1 MLANSFSHG
10 LAVLT
15 KTCCECDHIYAV
27 HRCCVST
34 DVLNNAVVV
43 RRKSFRCAVV
53 ASLSCFLDVTEV
65 AGYAGKAKNTRLLV
79 QNVHNACDVKVLFLS
94 DEFHDS
100 RIHITG
106 TCSHDKT
113 LKRCKTHACIYG
125 FAVLYSRK
133 ACAVSKMA
141 NDDL

>member
-10 LAVLT
+10 LAILT
-15 KTCCECDHIYAV
+15 KTCCECDHIYAI
-27 HRCCVST
+27 HSCCVST

-43 RRKSFRCAVV
+43 SCKSFRCAVV

-65 AGYAGKAKNTRLLV
+65 AGYAGQAKNTGLFV
-79 QNVHNACDVKVLFLS
+79 QNVHNACDVEVLFLS
-94 DEFHDS
+94 DELHDS

-106 TCSHDKT
+106 TSSHDKS
-113 LKRCKTHACIYG
+113 LKWSETHACIYG
-125 FAVLYSRK
+125 FAVLYSGK
-133 ACAVSKMA
+133 ACAVTKMA